1 MKLAAL
7 LLATILLAG
16 CEGDPSPAPSPGA
29 TSANYVDNDPR
40 WPDGAPK

>member
-16 CEGDPSPAPSPGA
+16 CEGDPSPAPGV

>member
-7 LLATILLAG
+7 LLATILLVS
-16 CEGDPSPAPSPGA
+16 CDDDRPPAPGA
-29 TSANYVDNDPR
+29 ISTNYVDNDPH